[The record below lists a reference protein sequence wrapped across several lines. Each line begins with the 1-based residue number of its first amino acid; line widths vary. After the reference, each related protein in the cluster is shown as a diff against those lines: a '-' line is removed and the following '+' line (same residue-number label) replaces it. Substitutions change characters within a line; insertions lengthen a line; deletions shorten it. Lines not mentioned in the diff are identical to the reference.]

1 MELSRR
7 AVLLGSV
14 GLAILPS
21 FGVQAADISKE
32 ARELIETL
40 GSQAISTI
48 NDDKLADADRRE
60 KFTKLLVDGF
70 DIPAIARFCLGRYWR
85 SANDEQKAA
94 YQTAFQQMIISV
106 YATRFREYRG
116 VNFRVVTSRN
126 EGEDHAIVTSSLQPP
141 TSSQPAKV
149 EWRVLKPQG
158 KPKVVDVIVE
168 GVSMSLT
175 QQQDFAAA
183 MQSNGGD
190 LDRFI
195 AELKR
200 RAAA

>member
-1 MELSRR
+1 MNTSRR
-7 AVLLGSV
+7 AVLLGGI

-21 FGVQAADISKE
+21 FAVQAADISKE

-40 GSQAISTI
+40 GVQAISTI
-48 NDDKLADADRRE
+48 NDDTLGEVDRRD

-85 SANDEQKAA
+85 SASDAQKTD
-94 YQTAFQQMIISV
+94 YQTAFQKMIIAV

-116 VNFRVVTSRN
+116 VNFRVVASRN
-126 EGEDHAIVTSSLQPP
+126 EGEDHAMVISNLQPP
-141 TSSQPAKV
+141 TSSQAAKV
-149 EWRVLKPQG
+149 EWRVLKSQG
-158 KPKVVDVIVE
+158 KTKVVDVIVE

-183 MQSNGGD
+183 MQRNGGD

-195 AELKR
+195 ADLKQ
-200 RAAA
+200 RAAV

>member
-1 MELSRR
+1 MDLSRR
-7 AVLLGSV
+7 AVLLAGV
-14 GLAILPS
+14 GLAVLPS
-21 FGVQAADISKE
+21 FGALAADISKE

-40 GSQAISTI
+40 GAEAISTI
-48 NDDKLADADRRE
+48 NDDKLGDADRRE
-60 KFTKLLVDGF
+60 KFTKLLVEGF

-85 SANDEQKAA
+85 SASDTQKLA
-94 YQTAFQQMIISV
+94 YQAAFQDMIIAV
-106 YATRFREYRG
+106 YANRFREYRG
-116 VNFRVVTSRN
+116 VNFRVVASRN
-126 EGEDHAIVTSSLQPP
+126 EGQDHAIVISSLQPP
-141 TSSQPAKV
+141 TSSQAAKV

-158 KPKVVDVIVE
+158 KTKVVDVIVE

-195 AELKR
+195 AELKQ

>member
-1 MELSRR
+1 MGVSRR
-7 AVLLGSV
+7 AVLLAGVS
-14 GLAILPS
+14 LAVLPS
-21 FGVQAADISKE
+21 FAVQAADISKE

-40 GSQAISTI
+40 GVQAIGTI

-60 KFTKLLVDGF
+60 KFSKLLVDGF

-85 SANDEQKAA
+85 GATDEQKAA
-94 YQTAFQQMIISV
+94 YQAAFQQMIIAV

-116 VNFRVVTSRN
+116 VAFSVVNSRS
-126 EGEDHAIVTSSLQPP
+126 EGDDHAIVTSSLQPP
-141 TSSQPAKV
+141 TSSQAAKV
-149 EWRVLKPQG
+149 EWRVLRPQG

-195 AELKR
+195 AELKK
-200 RAAA
+200 RAVA